1 MLLSSSLFIFLKG
14 IDMKVKLT
22 SVQKMNNLY
31 SKSTNQQLLDSFI
44 ERYFL
49 QTKSTLENLFN
60 VCETL
65 RELDDSVKNL
75 KLSESDLDYFC
86 NKVGL
91 NKSGSTY
98 RKYVCIGKK
107 VDLLRE
113 YIDTIPSSVSTIY
126 EICTLD
132 SDKFEELV
140 RVQLITQT
148 TTLYQLK
155 ELTGKVSSPKKSKSS
170 TDDFLNIQFD
180 FDSLT
185 DKSKDDLLKF
195 FSVLSSNTEFKITC
209 PITDKLV
216 DSSNNVVEIET
227 SEVRMVNE
235 EVL

>member
-1 MLLSSSLFIFLKG
+1 MLLSLSTLNIGKG
-14 IDMKVKLT
+14 NHMKVKLT
-22 SVQKMNNLY
+22 LVQKMNNLY
-31 SKSTNQQLLDSFI
+31 SKSTNQKLLDSFI
-44 ERYFL
+44 QRYLL

-75 KLSESDLDYFC
+75 KLELSDLDYFC
-86 NKVGL
+86 HKVGL

-148 TTLYQLK
+148 TTLHELK
-155 ELTGKVSSPKKSKSS
+155 ELTGKVCSSKKTKTS
-170 TDDFLNIQFD
+170 TDDFLNIHFD

-185 DKSKDDLLKF
+185 DKSKNDLVKF
-195 FSVLSSNTEFKITC
+195 FKVLSSNTEFKIVC

-216 DSSNNVVEIET
+216 VSSNNVIEIE
-227 SEVRMVNE
+227 SSKVRMVDE